1 MFLLC
6 LEHTSFI
13 DLTMP
18 TKKLEFYLSLKIA
31 FIYFLVGSLYII
43 FSDILLEKMLPPETV
58 TEFQSY
64 KGLAYVFLTSF
75 LLFFLL
81 KNNLKKINTSEQK
94 YRLLADHSKDLIFLV
109 NPDSEIVYL
118 SPSVKDLLGYEVSE
132 AIGRK
137 KYDFIHPDDLKKVE
151 NNINDLLLKGKSKP
165 ITYRVKNKA
174 NDYIWFESLK
184 ELITKNNKVIGIVSS
199 CRDVTE
205 RVEANRAIKNYQK
218 SLQNLTTEIFL
229 VEEKQR
235 KEIAANIHDHL
246 SQSLVISKMKLKD
259 LRENT
264 SLKNHVSDID
274 FINTHITDA
283 LENSR
288 KITYD
293 LCPPVLYQLGIIDTM
308 HWFSDKIEEQYH
320 IKVEFTTNIESIQ
333 LDDNELISI
342 YRSIQ
347 EIVTNSIK
355 HANASLI
362 HIDFK
367 FVDEGLN
374 ILVSD
379 NGKGFNVDNILSNK
393 ILSNGFGLF
402 TLKERINNLK
412 GTVNITSKPI
422 IETGTIVKIF
432 IYLQ

>member
-1 MFLLC
+1 
-6 LEHTSFI
+6 
-13 DLTMP
+13 MP